1 MLTREPNS
9 PKMSGSTTRLKTQP
23 CSALEISLITAEVVQ
38 TGGKIQRACWIVQ
51 QQATGSKGGGK
62 PHGCR
67 GVLCAWPGWEHCRQS
82 LVPGDKSCC
91 VDVRTAAREW
101 VPVSPLG
108 RLGLMFPRT
117 KGFLGAAT
125 PLCCC
130 TAYPVHKNTH
140 PRKS

>member
-23 CSALEISLITAEVVQ
+23 CSALEISLITAEVIK
-38 TGGKIQRACWIVQ
+38 TGGKIQRAWPRVIPSFLQ

-62 PHGCR
+62 PHGK
-67 GVLCAWPGWEHCRQS
+67 PGWEHCRQS

-91 VDVRTAAREW
+91 VDVRMAAREW
-101 VPVSPLG
+101 VPVSPFS
-108 RLGLMFPRT
+108 RLATMFPRA
-117 KGFLGAAT
+117 KGFLGAAA

-130 TAYPVHKNTH
+130 TASPVH
-140 PRKS
+140 RKCPS